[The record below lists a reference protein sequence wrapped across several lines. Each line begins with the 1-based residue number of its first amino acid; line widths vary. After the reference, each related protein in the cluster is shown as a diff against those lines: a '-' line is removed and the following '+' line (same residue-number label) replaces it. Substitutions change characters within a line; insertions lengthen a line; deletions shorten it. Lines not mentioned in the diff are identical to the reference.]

1 MEFVIEIWRADRV
14 KVVWKIASYIPRR
27 NVNFFF
33 FCKSELSVT
42 LRVCDSAFT
51 YN

>member
-33 FCKSELSVT
+33 GKSELSVT
-42 LRVCDSAFT
+42 LRVCDSALT